1 MGAPRERWP
10 EIERLLDEA
19 LALPAAER
27 PAYLDRACAGDPALR
42 AEVERLLDAAAG
54 AGDFLAQPAPVH
66 LASLVSQMPGMESVE
81 PGARLGGYEIV
92 RPLGR
97 GGMATVYLARDT
109 KHEREVA
116 LKVLRPE
123 LAAALGTERFLQ
135 EIRITASLDHPHIL
149 TLIDSGSEGGFL
161 WYVMPLVRGESLR
174 QKIERERQLDL
185 TETLAITRQVAS
197 ALDYA
202 HRQGVIHRDIK
213 PENILLH
220 EGEAMLA
227 DFGIARA
234 VQQAG
239 GPRLTATGVS
249 IGTPQY
255 MSPEQTT
262 GERDIGARSDVYSL
276 AAVLYEMLTGEAP
289 HTGATAQAV
298 IAKVLTERP
307 TPIRTLRHSV
317 PEHIEDAVAHALA
330 KAPADRFA
338 SADELVRAL
347 EAVSAAPP
355 ARRRGLRW
363 LWAAAALVVV
373 LAGAYV
379 VWPKRPD
386 TPVNPNVVAV
396 VPFRV
401 AGADPSLHYL
411 REGMIDLLAAKLT
424 GEGGGLR
431 AADPRTVTNAWR
443 HATTSTEQDLTQDD
457 AIRLARGLGAG
468 RLLLGSIVGGPPH
481 IELSA
486 TLLAVPTGRS
496 EAHGEV
502 AGPAD
507 SLPMLLDRLASQ
519 LVVQG
524 ARLDAPRAA
533 SLTTT
538 SLPALQ
544 AYLAGQAAYRRG
556 AYNEAVDAF
565 GRALQLDSGFAL
577 AAFAF
582 VVTSGWLPAVS
593 PAYPQ
598 ARQRAWNDRS
608 RLSTRDRALLE
619 AYIGPQFP
627 SPSYLTEILDARERA
642 VALAPDQI
650 DAWYFLGDL
659 YFHNGRYLGVADWLD
674 RANRAFLRAIALDST
689 FAGPLSHLIA
699 IAAIT
704 GDTTAARRFARLY
717 RSDSVTRGEGF
728 DAVVRWDLARTLDD
742 ASLWRDFWGIYDS
755 SAAQLPGL
763 AIFALSDG
771 AGQPTVDSLL
781 ATATRQATTSAERLQ
796 ASFVRHATA
805 MLRGRPRE
813 ARLLLDTIQHRM
825 PPDLFPWDIPLLEAI
840 HFSGDTTETAE
851 AVRQLL
857 ASVDRPP
864 GHDPATRERQDFDVC
879 VLGQWWV
886 AHGQQAAARG
896 AIARLRAIA
905 ASRDSPSLVRSATI
919 CAMLLEAMQATATHQ
934 PDARSSVE
942 RLDSLMRLGPAPWEG
957 IPGGPTTL
965 ENLALGRLF
974 ATLGDPARGLA
985 AIRRGGYFGVDAM
998 PSEYRKEECHLA
1010 AVTGDRAGAIRAC
1023 QLFLAMRPNPEAAL
1037 QPDVDAVRAEL
1048 ARLLAER

>member
-1 MGAPRERWP
+1 VAPASKKVLVDRYR
-10 EIERLLDEA
+10 IERE
-19 LALPAAER
+19 
-27 PAYLDRACAGDPALR
+27 
-42 AEVERLLDAAAG
+42 
-54 AGDFLAQPAPVH
+54 
-66 LASLVSQMPGMESVE
+66 
-81 PGARLGGYEIV
+81 LGQ
-92 RPLGR
+92 
-97 GGMATVYLARDT
+97 GGMATVYLAHDLKHGRD
-109 KHEREVA
+109 VA
-116 LKVLRPE
+116 IKVLRSE
-123 LAAALGTERFLQ
+123 VTAILGSARFLQ
-135 EIRITASLDHPHIL
+135 EIRISAQLDHPHIL
-149 TLIDSGSEGGFL
+149 TLIDSGEADGVL
-161 WYVMPLVRGESLR
+161 YYVLPYIRGESLR
-174 QKIERERQLDL
+174 QKITRERQLSIA
-185 TETLAITRQVAS
+185 EALAITRQVAG

-234 VQQAG
+234 VQQSG

-255 MSPEQTT
+255 MSPEQAT
-262 GERDIGARSDVYSL
+262 GDREPDARSDIYSL
-276 AAVLYEMLTGEAP
+276 GAVLYEMLTGEPP
-289 HTGATAQAV
+289 HTGVTAQAV

-307 TPIRTLRHSV
+307 TPIRTLRHTV
-317 PEHIEDAVAHALA
+317 PEHIEDAVTHALA

-338 SADELVRAL
+338 SAGELVRAL

-355 ARRRGLRW
+355 ARHRGSRW

-386 TPVNPNVVAV
+386 SPVNPNVVAV

-401 AGADPSLHYL
+401 ASADPSLHYL

-431 AADPRTVTNAWR
+431 AADPRTITNAWR
-443 HATTSTEQDLTQDD
+443 HATASAEQDLTQDG

-486 TLLAVPTGRS
+486 TLLDVPTGRS

-519 LVVQG
+519 LLVQRAG
-524 ARLDAPRAA
+524 FDAPRVA

-556 AYNEAVDAF
+556 AYDEAVDAY
-565 GRALQLDSGFAL
+565 GRALQHDSGFAL

-582 VVTSGWLPAVS
+582 VVTSGWLPDGFAS

-598 ARQRAWNDRS
+598 VRLRAWNDRS

-619 AYIGPQFP
+619 AWIGPQFP
-627 SPSYLTEILDARERA
+627 SPSYLTEILEARERA
-642 VALAPDQI
+642 VTLAPEQA

-659 YFHNGRYLGVADWLD
+659 YFHQGRYLGLVDWLD
-674 RANRAFLRAIALDST
+674 RANRAFLRAIALDSN

-704 GDTTAARRFARLY
+704 GDTTAARRFERLY
-717 RSDSVTRGEGF
+717 RSDSTTRGEGF
-728 DAVVRWDLARTLDD
+728 DAVVRLDLARALGD
-742 ASLWRDFWGIYDS
+742 ASLWRDFWGMYDS
-755 SAAQLPGL
+755 MAAQLPAL
-763 AIFALSDG
+763 AIFALTDG
-771 AGQPTVDSLL
+771 AAQPTVDSLL

-805 MLRGRPRE
+805 MLRGRPRQ
-813 ARLLLDTIQHRM
+813 ARLLLDTIQHLM

-840 HFSGDTTETAE
+840 HFSGDTTETAA
-851 AVRQLL
+851 AVRHLV
-857 ASVDRPP
+857 ASADRPP
-864 GHDPATRERQDFDVC
+864 GHDPAAREWQDFDVC

-886 AHGQQAAARG
+886 AHGQRAAARG

-905 ASRDSPSLVRSATI
+905 ASRDSASIVRSATI
-919 CAMLLEAMQATATHQ
+919 CAVMLEAMQATATHQ

-974 ATLGDPARGLA
+974 ATLGDPVRGLA

-1010 AVTGDRAGAIRAC
+1010 VVTGDRAGAIRAC
-1023 QLFLAMRPNPEAAL
+1023 QLFLAMQPNPEAAL